1 MAIKFNH
8 NLTKIR
14 DPKTG
19 LFIPLPSMSG
29 PKGDRGLKGDKG
41 DTGDTGPKGDPGKDV
56 TDEQV
61 KASVESYMQ
70 NSPELTD
77 IMKKI
82 DELFGLVEKLNTS
95 VKTIEERVTKLEGQR
110 T

>member
-19 LFIPLPSMSG
+19 QFIPLPSMSG
-29 PKGDRGLKGDKG
+29 PKGD
-41 DTGDTGPKGDPGKDV
+41 PGKDA

-70 NSPELTD
+70 NSPELIN

-82 DELFGLVEKLNTS
+82 D
-95 VKTIEERVTKLEGQR
+95 TIWIQSDITDEERTNLITLAREKANRKSV
-110 T
+110 

>member
-19 LFIPLPSMSG
+19 QFIPLPSMSG
-29 PKGDRGLKGDKG
+29 PKGD
-41 DTGDTGPKGDPGKDV
+41 PGKDA

-95 VKTIEERVTKLEGQR
+95 VKTIEERVTKLEGRESEPQPEP
-110 T
+110 